1 VKYHVTVS
9 FHRVS
14 VDCCPEFQPSQLGVA
29 LVKSTKRRSTE
40 LSDWSAQAANPSV
53 RCVNW
58 LSPQTVDLTA
68 KFKFRNDSTE
78 RGRYQDKIWRL
89 QVETKKRKT
98 IMPNSRVEVARCRIN
113 LAEFVSSDLIEQRVS
128 ELATYSLTPTDP
140 RLVTAASVS
149 LTVYTIGIKNPDE
162 GFLRPNQQL
171 NDSDVGGGGS
181 DEPPV
186 TSPCFSKAQ
195 ALATNQS
202 NTSQTLAELSSDKDA
217 LIQGTQGAQPLVGA
231 TAEDPVAVTGLQKS
245 LVDAAAEDP
254 VAVTGLQKSLVDAAA
269 EDPVA
274 VTGLQKSL
282 VDAAAEDPVAVTG
295 LQKSLVDAAA
305 EDPVAVTGLQ
315 KSLVDAAAEDPVA
328 VTGLQKSLVDAAV
341 EDPVA
346 VTGLQK
352 SLVDAAAEDPVA
364 VTGLQSCQTTN
375 DDKQFNLSILSST
388 TSIPESGNQSELRL
402 DSLKSNEAL
411 RDIARTRVNINDTL
425 QLQSLLARSSRS
437 HLPNQMP
444 AVVSHQE
451 SRQQFPE
458 LTDSLIS
465 WTKEALKSYPLVCNS
480 DWAVAGFRDGVVLCA
495 IIHKHRPDLID
506 LRAVIG
512 TGGNA
517 RRFAMVMEAANVL
530 GIERQSAAESGATTA
545 PLHYNVPPTCGF

>member
-254 VAVTGLQKSLVDAAA
+254 VAVTGLQ
-269 EDPVA
+269 
-274 VTGLQKSL
+274 
-282 VDAAAEDPVAVTG
+282 
-295 LQKSLVDAAA
+295 
-305 EDPVAVTGLQ
+305 
-315 KSLVDAAAEDPVA
+315 
-328 VTGLQKSLVDAAV
+328 
-341 EDPVA
+341 
-346 VTGLQK
+346 
-352 SLVDAAAEDPVA
+352 
-364 VTGLQSCQTTN
+364 SCQTTN

-444 AVVSHQE
+444 AVVSHK
-451 SRQQFPE
+451 SRANNSRNS
-458 LTDSLIS
+458 LTVL
-465 WTKEALKSYPLVCNS
+465 
-480 DWAVAGFRDGVVLCA
+480 FRG
-495 IIHKHRPDLID
+495 
-506 LRAVIG
+506 
-512 TGGNA
+512 
-517 RRFAMVMEAANVL
+517 RR
-530 GIERQSAAESGATTA
+530 RR
-545 PLHYNVPPTCGF
+545 

>member
-1 VKYHVTVS
+1 PTVKYHVTVS

-217 LIQGTQGAQPLVGA
+217 LIQGTQGAQPLV
-231 TAEDPVAVTGLQKS
+231 
-245 LVDAAAEDP
+245 DAAA
-254 VAVTGLQKSLVDAAA
+254 
-269 EDPVA
+269 
-274 VTGLQKSL
+274 
-282 VDAAAEDPVAVTG
+282 
-295 LQKSLVDAAA
+295 
-305 EDPVAVTGLQ
+305 
-315 KSLVDAAAEDPVA
+315 
-328 VTGLQKSLVDAAV
+328 

-451 SRQQFPE
+451 SRQQFLE

-517 RRFAMVMEAANVL
+517 RRFSMVMEAANVL

>member
-1 VKYHVTVS
+1 
-9 FHRVS
+9 
-14 VDCCPEFQPSQLGVA
+14 L
-29 LVKSTKRRSTE
+29 
-40 LSDWSAQAANPSV
+40 
-53 RCVNW
+53 
-58 LSPQTVDLTA
+58 
-68 KFKFRNDSTE
+68 
-78 RGRYQDKIWRL
+78 
-89 QVETKKRKT
+89 
-98 IMPNSRVEVARCRIN
+98 
-113 LAEFVSSDLIEQRVS
+113 
-128 ELATYSLTPTDP
+128 
-140 RLVTAASVS
+140 TAASVS

-181 DEPPV
+181 DEPV

-231 TAEDPVAVTGLQKS
+231 TSEDPVAESGLQKPLVGAATEDPVAVTGLQKSLVGAAAEDPVAVTSLQKS

-315 KSLVDAAAEDPVA
+315 KSLVDAAA
-328 VTGLQKSLVDAAV
+328 

-545 PLHYNVPPTCGF
+545 TRSTHQSLSNSIGTDQKNVQLLHRLRDFFKASGASVSDADWELDWEFVDAEQLEQLMQSDSVSDADKSTAKNAASACCVM